1 MTDESIV
8 AEVPSAEEIAQH
20 YTAMGHSVDLINA
33 ILAGTKYQD
42 DTEEERAACIKR
54 NVDHLEIMVAKD
66 FWTDEDMTAAN
77 AAIAAGTV

>member
-33 ILAGTKYQD
+33 ILAGTKCQD

-54 NVDHLEIMVAKD
+54 NVKHLEIMVAKD

-77 AAIAAGTV
+77 AAIAAGK